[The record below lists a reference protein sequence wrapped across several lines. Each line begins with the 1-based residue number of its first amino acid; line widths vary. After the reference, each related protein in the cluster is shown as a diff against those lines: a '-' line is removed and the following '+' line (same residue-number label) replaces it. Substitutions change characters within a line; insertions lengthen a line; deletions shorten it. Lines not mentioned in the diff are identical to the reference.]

1 MNHRV
6 ENVLFPTPGSVE
18 IFWYL
23 HTFSCLLK
31 TNCLHVTV
39 SYISMGPLYSFAA
52 YRLHMRHLPYAKN
65 MLLSIIAKLW
75 FWLLGCEIAY
85 SMTKCNQWLSYFD
98 MNKGNTQNHSL
109 PQHYMKLYRGY
120 YSPKGYILLFLLV
133 KGYNIYKITGFSCR
147 IPGKTV

>member
-23 HTFSCLLK
+23 HTFSCLLQ
-31 TNCLHVTV
+31 TNCLQVTV

-52 YRLHMRHLPYAKN
+52 YRPHMMYLSYTKN
-65 MLLSIIAKLW
+65 MPVSIIAKLW

-98 MNKGNTQNHSL
+98 MNKGNTV
-109 PQHYMKLYRGY
+109 PQPTTTLLKLYRGY
-120 YSPKGYILLFLLV
+120 YSLKGNILMFILI
-133 KGYNIYKITGFSCR
+133 KGIHL
-147 IPGKTV
+147 